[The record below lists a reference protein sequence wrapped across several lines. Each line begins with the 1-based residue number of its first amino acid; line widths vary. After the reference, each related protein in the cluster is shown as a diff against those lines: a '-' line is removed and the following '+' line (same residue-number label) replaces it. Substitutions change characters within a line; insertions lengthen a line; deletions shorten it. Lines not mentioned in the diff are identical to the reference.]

1 MEINDDYE
9 IDYQNYIGKGSFGVV
24 YKGKDKKTGELVA
37 IKKIEYDHSNS
48 IEIVNEINN
57 MKLLNSCKYSISI
70 IKTYKDDR
78 FYYIIMELCDKS
90 LNKLIEG
97 KNNLDLKTIK
107 LILKQLN
114 VVFKKMRELNMIHRD
129 IKPLNILLKK
139 ENNKLTVRLTDY
151 GLTKILSTSN
161 KASTIARIPFY
172 IAPEIKLEEFS
183 DIKFSDKSKVDLWSI
198 GIMIHEL
205 YFKKF
210 PFKSQLDYINYLQHN
225 GNSQY
230 ININKSPD
238 NDFNNLIENL
248 LVFDY
253 RNRIS
258 WNDYFAHKFFLSF
271 VEEKNK
277 VLKNLHN
284 LSEKISNFILSQ
296 EEIIKKKIEL
306 IKQTEI
312 DEIISLNN
320 KIEKL
325 LLIKDLNNEYFNEY
339 FSIINP
345 FNKEKKQLKI
355 NKNNESIIKKKE

>member
-1 MEINDDYE
+1 MEININNDYE

-48 IEIVNEINN
+48 IEIENEINN

-258 WNDYFAHKFFLSF
+258 
-271 VEEKNK
+271 
-277 VLKNLHN
+277 
-284 LSEKISNFILSQ
+284 
-296 EEIIKKKIEL
+296 
-306 IKQTEI
+306 
-312 DEIISLNN
+312 
-320 KIEKL
+320 
-325 LLIKDLNNEYFNEY
+325 
-339 FSIINP
+339 
-345 FNKEKKQLKI
+345 
-355 NKNNESIIKKKE
+355 